1 MFGLCIF
8 VGWIGRLVGLRGSVG
23 LLIGLL
29 AVGWQVDGLGVW
41 LVGAVCWLHRGLVV
55 WLVVWLAG

>member
-8 VGWIGRLVGLRGSVG
+8 VGWSGRLVGLRGSVG

-41 LVGAVCWLHRGLVV
+41 LFGTGL
-55 WLVVWLAG
+55 